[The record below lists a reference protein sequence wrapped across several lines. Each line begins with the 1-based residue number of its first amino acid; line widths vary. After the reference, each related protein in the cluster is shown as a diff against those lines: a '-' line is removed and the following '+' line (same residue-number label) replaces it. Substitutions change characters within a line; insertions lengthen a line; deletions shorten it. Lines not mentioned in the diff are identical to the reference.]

1 MYSNGFPG
9 SPFRCWLDLRRG
21 IRRRCGAITRRGN
34 TRRWNQPGFK
44 TKQNNDT
51 HICIAPHRRWMPE
64 SNPADNGS
72 RYRGTRCSTTRP
84 TEVYLECRNQYGLT
98 APLRGPRGA
107 TPETRPPGPPCWPP
121 TPDQTVRGFK
131 FLFWCSSGEL
141 HLCTTSWWGDPYGD
155 RTGGPTPRR
164 CREARHIPLRDL
176 FYPDMLP

>member
-1 MYSNGFPG
+1 MVPQRVL
-9 SPFRCWLDLRRG
+9 PRG
-21 IRRRCGAITRRGN
+21 V
-34 TRRWNQPGFK
+34 
-44 TKQNNDT
+44 
-51 HICIAPHRRWMPE
+51 IAPHRRWMPE
-64 SNPADNGS
+64 SNPTDNGS
-72 RYRGTRCSTTRP
+72 RYWGTRCSTTRSP
-84 TEVYLECRNQYGLT
+84 VDARKQSTEMYLESRNHYGLT

>member
-1 MYSNGFPG
+1 MDILVIHSLYSIYIFPRYI
-9 SPFRCWLDLRRG
+9 FFLDPGVVPRRVLP
-21 IRRRCGAITRRGN
+21 RRV
-34 TRRWNQPGFK
+34 
-44 TKQNNDT
+44 
-51 HICIAPHRRWMPE
+51 IAPHRRWMPRKQ
-64 SNPADNGS
+64 SS
-72 RYRGTRCSTTRP
+72 RQRNKLPGNTVLYNQAHRGVPGMQQPIRPHSTSARAPGRYSRDTATR
-84 TEVYLECRNQYGLT
+84 
-98 APLRGPRGA
+98 
-107 TPETRPPGPPCWPP
+107 PPCWPP

>member
-1 MYSNGFPG
+1 MVPQRVL
-9 SPFRCWLDLRRG
+9 P
-21 IRRRCGAITRRGN
+21 RRGN
-34 TRRWNQPGFK
+34 CATSPVDARKQSNRQRIALLGYTVQYNQVAGGCPKAIHRNVPGIP
-44 TKQNNDT
+44 Q
-51 HICIAPHRRWMPE
+51 P
-64 SNPADNGS
+64 
-72 RYRGTRCSTTRP
+72 
-84 TEVYLECRNQYGLT
+84 YGLT